1 MFTIIIFSV
10 SKLRTMVNGN
20 VLSETKDFPVRIP
33 MYSTWQSSIWM
44 TGRITIFI
52 YNSLFVFQSDDPQQ
66 NVNSFLT
73 SIFNIVF
80 MLFHTVPFFFL
91 SMVAQKTSKLRYS
104 DWLLRN
110 FNQSESGYLSYHGEQ
125 NGGHHAKEHWKLS
138 WKLVSKNSLHF
149 VGSHHSEKQ
158 TVYSLQSTD
167 QLSSM

>member
-1 MFTIIIFSV
+1 MNQKTPNHHIIVCFSEWWPPTKCKLIF
-10 SKLRTMVNGN
+10 
-20 VLSETKDFPVRIP
+20 
-33 MYSTWQSSIWM
+33 
-44 TGRITIFI
+44 
-52 YNSLFVFQSDDPQQ
+52 
-66 NVNSFLT
+66 NVNS
-73 SIFNIVF
+73 SSVFNPVF
-80 MLFHTVPFFFL
+80 MLFHTLPFFFL

-158 TVYSLQSTD
+158 TVI
-167 QLSSM
+167 QLSMHFSNNCMHAPYIVAMVTPHIMICHHIYTDIQIPGSW